1 MVVRATTAEIARRDA
16 MTGMVGAGLRPT
28 TVWIVCPSE
37 EGEWQGVPI
46 RPDPAGV
53 PRCKPSSTQPLDG
66 LGLSIRVVVTAMS
79 QKRIIHTNKIRSKQ
93 INKVPSVINVVAKCP
108 HHDASS

>member
-79 QKRIIHTNKIRSKQ
+79 QKRIIHTNKIHKYRAEPLQ
-93 INKVPSVINVVAKCP
+93 IT
-108 HHDASS
+108 DYEWYY